1 MRALCAKPCTHA
13 IIPRSDCIHLNI
25 LSGDRVLPDVRVC
38 NAAVCA
44 CACVCVSVYV
54 CLCVPVCLCVCVHVR
69 ASLSLSLSL
78 SLCASVCV
86 CLFTLLFRC
95 ASSTVQACSS
105 CVGSTR
111 TVLRFSD
118 VSGRYSSAH
127 EPAVSDFSRPPPR
140 ADQTC

>member
-38 NAAVCA
+38 NAAVCVCA
-44 CACVCVSVYV
+44 RVSVYLCMCACVCLCVSVSV
-54 CLCVPVCLCVCVHVR
+54 CMCVR
-69 ASLSLSLSL
+69 LSLSLSL
-78 SLCASVCV
+78 SVCASVCV